1 MQKKGRIRFK
11 KLKRVRVG
19 SFHEKMVGREGL
31 EPTTIGLKV
40 RNSVIKRLIIQ
51 PLTGTPVAA
60 YAQPCTTD
68 SRKTHALHYPHCVT
82 RPGFH
87 SFLKYRAHLRPI

>member
-1 MQKKGRIRFK
+1 MK
-11 KLKRVRVG
+11 
-19 SFHEKMVGREGL
+19 EMVGRVGF

-60 YAQPCTTD
+60 FAQLCTTV
-68 SRKTHALHYPHCVT
+68 LN
-82 RPGFH
+82 
-87 SFLKYRAHLRPI
+87 